1 MRQQCTCMSAPGYA
15 TQSACKHSPC
25 RGTSYCLGFEFS
37 FDCWSIRSNT
47 AITATLVFPIC
58 MYIYMEHALAMH
70 ACVHERV
77 LHRTTVLLQ
86 AQVTELVL
94 QRFQSAETADLPALL
109 RFLLQHVDSQ
119 NGSQVL
125 HLCALYGTLEY
136 QVGSTILCWSSCCH
150 QP

>member
-1 MRQQCTCMSAPGYA
+1 MLMCPIPAGNHQVKVLLFTTVLFAESAILQACYIAACAVHAAAMHMPAPGYA

-77 LHRTTVLLQ
+77 LH
-86 AQVTELVL
+86 
-94 QRFQSAETADLPALL
+94 
-109 RFLLQHVDSQ
+109 
-119 NGSQVL
+119 
-125 HLCALYGTLEY
+125 
-136 QVGSTILCWSSCCH
+136 
-150 QP
+150 